1 MVWKAAINLAQLKQ
15 NNRETVV
22 IDGHKILFIWHEDQ
36 VYAVQAQCPH
46 LKLPLAKGK
55 ITEECALVCPFH
67 KSAFDLNTGEVKC
80 WSPWPPA
87 LGALLGKVSKPKEL
101 RIYPTRID
109 KEQIF
114 VEIECTAAVQ

>member
-1 MVWKAAINLAQLKQ
+1 MAWKPAINLNQLQQ

-22 IDGHKILFIWHEDQ
+22 IDGHKILFILHDEQ
-36 VYAVQAQCPH
+36 IYAVQAQCPH

-55 ITEECALVCPFH
+55 ITDDNALVCPFH
-67 KSAFDLNTGEVKC
+67 KSAFDLKTGEIKC

-101 RIYPTRID
+101 RIYPTKID
-109 KEQIF
+109 NEQVFIDLK
-114 VEIECTAAVQ
+114 CG